1 MKPAPFAYAAPR
13 SLPEALDLLARHG
26 GDGKVLAGGQS
37 LLPVL
42 NFRLAQPAVLI
53 DVNRVPELDFLTPA
67 ADGGIAMGA
76 LVRQSRLERERLV
89 AERAPLLAEAVHHI
103 AHPQIRT
110 RGTIGGSLAHAD
122 PAAEL
127 PVLALALQARLRL
140 VRTAGE
146 RWVDVA
152 DFYTGLF
159 STALE
164 PDELLAEI
172 AWPALP
178 AGSGWAF
185 EEEARRH
192 GDYAM
197 VGVAAVVRLD
207 GAGRCAEARL
217 VYLSVADGPFAA
229 TEAAGLLVGEPL
241 GEAAIAA
248 AAEQAAK
255 EIDPNGDIH
264 ASADFK
270 RQLTRVLTARA
281 LRRAAARAAGRS
293 AAHSTAPA

>member
-1 MKPAPFAYAAPR
+1 MKPAPFAYVAPR
-13 SLPEALDLLARHG
+13 SLAEALELLARHG
-26 GDGKVLAGGQS
+26 DDGKVLAGGQS

-53 DVNRVPELDFLTPA
+53 DVNRVPELDFLREA
-67 ADGGIAMGA
+67 EGGGVAMGA
-76 LVRQSRLERERLV
+76 LTRQRSLEREPLI
-89 AERAPLLAEAVHHI
+89 AARAPLLAEAVHHI

-127 PVLALALQARLRL
+127 PALSLALQAQLRL
-140 VRTAGE
+140 VRVGGE
-146 RWVDVA
+146 RWVDAA

-159 STALE
+159 STALAA
-164 PDELLAEI
+164 DELVAEVV
-172 AWPALP
+172 WPAMP

-197 VGVAAVVRLD
+197 VGVAAVVRVD
-207 GAGRCAEARL
+207 EAGACAEARL
-217 VYLSVADGPFAA
+217 VYLSVGDGPFAA
-229 TEAAGLLVGEPL
+229 TGAAASLVGHPL
-241 GEAAIAA
+241 GEASIAA
-248 AAEQAAK
+248 AAERAAA

-264 ASADFK
+264 ASTGFK
-270 RQLTRVLTARA
+270 RQLTRTLTARA
-281 LRRAAARAAGRS
+281 LRRAAARTGGAKARS
-293 AAHSTAPA
+293 ANDLA